1 MAVPTLLVVGNRDQ
15 CCTAPVCTSGSILQH
30 ERPHYSPEA
39 VLDAVVV
46 ADSDHSVQLHEN
58 APQTNAAILD
68 WLSVAAPS
76 NR

>member
-1 MAVPTLLVVGNRDQ
+1 V
-15 CCTAPVCTSGSILQH
+15 PVCTSESILQH
-30 ERPHYSPEA
+30 ERPYYSPEA
-39 VLDAVVV
+39 GLEAIVV
-46 ADSDHSVQLHEN
+46 ADGGHSVQLHEN